1 MWNLPG
7 PQESGLDSRHQE
19 RPTLTRLH
27 TPTCQAWPRSTG
39 QASCTQGS
47 VGGGWSFKEHAEA
60 WTRDSS
66 ASRQVTLLFLMP
78 VPQVTEHCRDKL
90 SARRSPR
97 GAMPTGQ
104 LEPYQPGLEGRWR
117 SAAFL
122 SLKSPERPSRCSEV
136 TQVESIIFFYLYVYT
151 CVSLC
156 VCHLCVGCL

>member
-19 RPTLTRLH
+19 RHTLTRLH
-27 TPTCQAWPRSTG
+27 MPTCQAWPRSTG

-60 WTRDSS
+60 WTRDSL

-78 VPQVTEHCRDKL
+78 VPQVTEHCRDRL
-90 SARRSPR
+90 SAGRSP
-97 GAMPTGQ
+97 GQ

-117 SAAFL
+117 SAVFL
-122 SLKSPERPSRCSEV
+122 SLKSPERLSHCSEV
-136 TQVESIIFFYLYVYT
+136 TQAGSILFLFMCIYV
-151 CVSLC
+151 CLPVF
-156 VCHLCVGCL
+156 VPIIWGCL